1 MLVDSLI
8 VYILIVALQFLSGS
22 IMYSYIIAKL
32 LNFDLRKVRDG
43 NPGSSNLWRV
53 AGWKWGFLALL
64 LDYLKGTLPLA
75 IFVSIY
81 GHSLNKFVISIAAL
95 FGILGHAFSPMLKFK
110 GGKAIA
116 TSFGAWSV
124 LTKWEAPTL
133 LGGVFTIF
141 SIYRKILKKKSST
154 PEEDALRVLLGYS
167 VLLIYVVWK
176 VSQGALELVILY
188 FGNVLVILYKHKNE
202 LSNLL
207 HQYRTKRSERA

>member
-1 MLVDSLI
+1 MFTNQLAFYMLI
-8 VYILIVALQFLSGS
+8 ITIQFFSGS
-22 IMYSYIIAKL
+22 IMYSYIFAKL
-32 LNFDLRKVRDG
+32 LKVDLRKVRDG

-53 AGWKWGFLALL
+53 AGWKWGLLALA
-64 LDYLKGTLPLA
+64 LDYFKGTLPLA
-75 IFVSIY
+75 IFVGIF
-81 GHSLNKFVISIAAL
+81 GDSLNKFVISIAAL

-141 SIYRKILKKKSST
+141 SIYRKISKKNSTT
-154 PEEDALRVLLGYS
+154 PEEDALRVFLGYF

-176 VSQGALELVILY
+176 VSQGALELIILY

-202 LSNLL
+202 LFNLL
-207 HQYRTKRSERA
+207 NQYRTKRSERA

>member
-1 MLVDSLI
+1 MFTNQLAFYMLI
-8 VYILIVALQFLSGS
+8 VTIQFFSGS
-22 IMYSYIIAKL
+22 IMYSYIFAKL
-32 LNFDLRKVRDG
+32 LKVDLRKVRDG

-53 AGWKWGFLALL
+53 AGWKWGLLALA
-64 LDYLKGTLPLA
+64 LDYFKGTLPLA
-75 IFVSIY
+75 IFVGIF

-133 LGGVFTIF
+133 LGVVFTIF
-141 SIYRKILKKKSST
+141 SIYRKISRKEPTT
-154 PEEDALRVLLGYS
+154 PEEDALRVFLGYL

-176 VSQGALELVILY
+176 VSQGALELIILY

-202 LSNLL
+202 LFNLL
-207 HQYRTKRSERA
+207 NQYRTKRSERA